1 MDKKELIINTA
12 KEILIAHVQKG
23 GEDKIDKIGDDFKL
37 LVTKVKE
44 AVDSIE
50 KPQSFIK
57 VDLEASNDSSKKIEA
72 AGDKADKIL
81 DKYRSK

>member
-23 GEDKIDKIGDDFKL
+23 GENKIDKIGDDFKL
-37 LVTKVKE
+37 LVTKVSE

-57 VDLEASNDSSKKIEA
+57 VDLGAYKSP
-72 AGDKADKIL
+72 
-81 DKYRSK
+81 